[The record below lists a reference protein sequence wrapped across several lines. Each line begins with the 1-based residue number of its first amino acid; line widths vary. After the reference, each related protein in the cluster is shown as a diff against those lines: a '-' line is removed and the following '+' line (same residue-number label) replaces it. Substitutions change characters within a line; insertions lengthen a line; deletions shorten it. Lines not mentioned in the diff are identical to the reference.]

1 MPRGDGLVEVA
12 PHHYMLDPAHPL
24 SKALVEAA
32 QFTTSVSAP
41 QTKIPRLYDVTS
53 ITESPA
59 LFKGVLHFLADRY
72 RAMGA
77 QGPTHV
83 LAIETRGC
91 ILGAPLALLLGL
103 PFVPMRR
110 DDITEN
116 AFVRDGGDAPPAQPI
131 AVRHNSISATSR
143 VVIVDDFIS
152 SGRTMDAAM
161 DCAAVAG
168 STIVEAVAVCDMS
181 ASGGVEHIRKEKH
194 FRQIS
199 VVTLFRLRN
208 NLDVLSYKRI
218 IKSRM

>member
-1 MPRGDGLVEVA
+1 MEVA
-12 PHHYMLDPAHPL
+12 PHHYMLNPALPL

-32 QFTTSVSAP
+32 QFTSSVAAP
-41 QTKIPRLYDVTS
+41 LTRFPRLYDVTS
-53 ITESPA
+53 ITESPV
-59 LFKGVLHFLADRY
+59 LFRGVLDFLAARY

-116 AFVRDGGDAPPAQPI
+116 AFVAEGDDRPPVQPI
-131 AVRHNSISATSR
+131 SVRNNSISAASR

-168 STIVEAVAVCDMS
+168 STIVEVVAVCDMS
-181 ASGGVEHIRKEKH
+181 ASGGVDYIRKEKS
-194 FRQIS
+194 FAS
-199 VVTLFRLRN
+199 TNVVTLFRLRN
-208 NLDVLSYKRI
+208 NLDVLSYKRY
-218 IKSRM
+218 IKSRV